1 MKHSWFTPYINA
13 KLIDAR
19 TRQVPHTLLNWEI
32 YPEGIHSLI
41 HKYAAYPE
49 VKNIIV
55 SENGAAFPDHVTG
68 NEIKDSQRLSYL
80 KNYML
85 HINRARMDCSKLSG
99 YFVWSLHDNFEWA
112 EGYYPRFGLVHI
124 DYTNQ
129 KRTIKESGYWY
140 KNHILNENYE
150 DKHQQEHQL
159 FNTNEER

>member
-1 MKHSWFTPYINA
+1 
-13 KLIDAR
+13 
-19 TRQVPHTLLNWEI
+19 
-32 YPEGIHSLI
+32 
-41 HKYAAYPE
+41 
-49 VKNIIV
+49 
-55 SENGAAFPDHVTG
+55 
-68 NEIKDSQRLSYL
+68 
-80 KNYML
+80 ML
-85 HINRARMDCSKLSG
+85 HINRARTDCSKLSG
-99 YFVWSLHDNFEWA
+99 YFIWSLHDNFEWA

>member
-19 TRQVPHTLLNWEI
+19 TRQVPLTLLNWEI

-49 VKNIIV
+49 VKKIIV
-55 SENGAAFPDHVTG
+55 SENGAAFPDRVTG
-68 NEIKDSQRLSYL
+68 NKIDDYQCIDYL
-80 KNYML
+80 KNYL
-85 HINRARMDCSKLSG
+85 HHIQRARTDCSKFSG
-99 YFVWSLHDNFEWA
+99 YFIWSLHDNFEWA

-129 KRTIKESGYWY
+129 KRTIKASGYWY
-140 KNHILNENYE
+140 KNHILNQKYA
-150 DKHQQEHQL
+150 DKILQESQL
-159 FNTNEER
+159 FITKAER